1 MPEPYFKILQRAETL
16 LEIGRF
22 REALAEFY
30 KFLAFQPESYMAL
43 CNISRCHYELN
54 ELKIALRFANAAI
67 AVAPENE
74 WAYRLKSIVFC
85 ASGKHRESLRA
96 AEECVSKAPG
106 FIFPLHTLAYAQ
118 VNIFRLEEAEK
129 TLKLMLEV
137 APESAETHEACGLLA
152 LKREDYEGAEKYF
165 LQALKINAESA
176 NSLNNLGVIYLEK
189 SQRVFGVFKKSNFGG
204 KAKESFLSALKI
216 NSNSALTRQNL
227 QNAENNRFYLGSQK
241 NKTIFRSF
249 LFFLSLIV
257 FSRITSEIIPPF
269 VNLFSPYQPQ
279 LFYVG
284 VNFIFIISIFMA
296 LLNAF
301 FLRRANVSFDNL
313 NRFSG
318 KNKKTLAAYCAMLL
332 VPQFIF
338 GLFLAFLENDMSLTA
353 WLILIF
359 SGAGL
364 FFGSVKMFQYFDNQ
378 IAG

>member
-1 MPEPYFKILQRAETL
+1 MPEPDFKILQRAETL

-30 KFLAFQPESYMAL
+30 KFLAFESESYTTL

-54 ELKIALRFANAAI
+54 ELKIALKFANAAI

-74 WAYRLKSIVFC
+74 WAYRLKSIVFR
-85 ASGKHRESLRA
+85 ASGNHRESLQA
-96 AEECVSKAPG
+96 AEECASKAPG

-118 VNIFRLEEAEK
+118 VNNFRLEDAEK

-137 APESAETHEACGLLA
+137 APESAETHEAYGLLV
-152 LKREDYEGAEKYF
+152 LKREDYEQAEKYF

-189 SQRVFGVFKKSNFGG
+189 SQRVFGIFKKSNFGR

-216 NSNSALTRQNL
+216 NPNSALTRQNL
-227 QNAENNRFYLGSQK
+227 QTAENNRFYLGSRK
-241 NKTIFRSF
+241 NKIIFRSF
-249 LFFLSLIV
+249 LFSLSLIV
-257 FSRITSEIIPPF
+257 FSRITSEIIPPL
-269 VNLFSPYQPQ
+269 VNLFTPYQPQ
-279 LFYVG
+279 LFYLG

-296 LLNAF
+296 LLNTF

-359 SGAGL
+359 SSAGL
-364 FFGSVKMFQYFDNQ
+364 FFGSVKIFQYFDNQ
-378 IAG
+378 IAE